1 MFLKIN
7 KIIEENSDIKTFVFK
22 KGNIKF
28 KPGQFLRYTFNI
40 QDPRGNYRSFSVA
53 SSPTENFLMISTKI
67 SESPFKQMLD
77 MLKISDEIEATGP
90 YGNFVLDES
99 KDAVM
104 LSGGIGITP
113 LRSMIKYSL
122 DKKLKIKITLF
133 YSNKVPEEILY
144 QKELETFAKNRNFTL
159 ISTITEPEESKES
172 WKGLIGRID
181 ANLIKKYIKD
191 FDNKIFYICGP
202 PKMVDLMQNILKEMN
217 IPQDQIKIEHFFGY

>member
-90 YGNFVLDES
+90 YGNFVLDEHGRRILHH
-99 KDAVM
+99 D
-104 LSGGIGITP
+104 
-113 LRSMIKYSL
+113 L
-122 DKKLKIKITLF
+122 D
-133 YSNKVPEEILY
+133 
-144 QKELETFAKNRNFTL
+144 
-159 ISTITEPEESKES
+159 
-172 WKGLIGRID
+172 
-181 ANLIKKYIKD
+181 
-191 FDNKIFYICGP
+191 
-202 PKMVDLMQNILKEMN
+202 
-217 IPQDQIKIEHFFGY
+217 